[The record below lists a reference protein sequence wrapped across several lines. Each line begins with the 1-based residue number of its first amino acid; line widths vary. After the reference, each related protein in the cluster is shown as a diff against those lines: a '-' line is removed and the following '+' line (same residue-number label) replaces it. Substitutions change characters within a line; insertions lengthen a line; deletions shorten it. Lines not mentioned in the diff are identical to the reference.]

1 MPRCPHVL
9 TVYLSIQLP
18 PISLFTGFNLPFH
31 SCHLDAPS
39 ILALPLILSPSSAS
53 LFFFFTFPCKFS
65 LLSFTRRG
73 LLPTRVPPPTPLSI
87 HYPFIV
93 LDFITTLDFSSVY
106 ICMETPDSFGRMP
119 PTAARFMTFS
129 FSSHF
134 ACAHG
139 CMRITS
145 RFTVHT
151 TVCARRPG
159 RLCRAKLPS
168 RQVGVYA
175 HETWIRRV
183 WWWNCY
189 LLIPWSVTLMS
200 PSQYI
205 L

>member
-1 MPRCPHVL
+1 MFLLCTSRSNSHLYRSLPVLIFPFTPVISMHHLYWHCLSYFPHR
-9 TVYLSIQLP
+9 P
-18 PISLFTGFNLPFH
+18 PPF
-31 SCHLDAPS
+31 
-39 ILALPLILSPSSAS
+39 
-53 LFFFFTFPCKFS
+53 FFFFTFPCKFS

>member
-129 FSSHF
+129 FFPLRLCSRMYAHHF
-134 ACAHG
+134 AFHCTYYSMCAQAG
-139 CMRITS
+139 TPLSCQITFS
-145 RFTVHT
+145 TSWR
-151 TVCARRPG
+151 VC
-159 RLCRAKLPS
+159 
-168 RQVGVYA
+168 
-175 HETWIRRV
+175 T
-183 WWWNCY
+183 
-189 LLIPWSVTLMS
+189 
-200 PSQYI
+200 
-205 L
+205 